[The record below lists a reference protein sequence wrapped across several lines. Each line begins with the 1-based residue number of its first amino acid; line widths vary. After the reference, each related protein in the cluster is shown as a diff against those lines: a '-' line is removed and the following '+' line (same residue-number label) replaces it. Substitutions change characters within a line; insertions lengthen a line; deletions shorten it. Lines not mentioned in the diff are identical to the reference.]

1 MFCTIPVNVFLCK
14 VLYQVEGQAGP
25 VQLVQLAILD
35 GQVGRNFVVVCT
47 MSIVHSWGSAKAG
60 TLPYS
65 LLIFRT
71 FVTVEDTRRIY
82 VQ

>member
-1 MFCTIPVNVFLCK
+1 MFCIIPVNVFLCK

-47 MSIVHSWGSAKAG
+47 MSVVYSWG